1 MGASKMKDINTFVII
16 GRLTRDPEIRMTTT
30 GMQVVSFTLAVS
42 GGKREQ
48 EEITH
53 FLLVTV
59 FGRLAELV
67 GKYCYK
73 GNRVAVRGHIVLN
86 SYLSKE
92 GTKVSKIAL
101 EVEEV
106 QFLERISKPGEKIP
120 DITQEENDG
129 MYYDFEDLPF

>member
-1 MGASKMKDINTFVII
+1 MKDINTFVII

>member
-1 MGASKMKDINTFVII
+1 MKDINTFVLI
-16 GRLTRDPEIRMTTT
+16 GRLTRDPEIKMTMSGT
-30 GMQVVSFTLAVS
+30 QVVSFTLAVA
-42 GGKREQ
+42 GGKRDQ

-53 FLLVTV
+53 FLPLTT
-59 FGRLAELV
+59 FGKLAELV

-106 QFLERISKPGEKIP
+106 QFLERLAKPGEKIP

-129 MYYDFEDLPF
+129 MYFELEDLPF

>member
-1 MGASKMKDINTFVII
+1 M
-16 GRLTRDPEIRMTTT
+16 
-30 GMQVVSFTLAVS
+30 
-42 GGKREQ
+42 
-48 EEITH
+48 
-53 FLLVTV
+53 
-59 FGRLAELV
+59 
-67 GKYCYK
+67 
-73 GNRVAVRGHIVLN
+73 LN

-106 QFLERISKPGEKIP
+106 QFLERLAKPGEKIP

>member
-1 MGASKMKDINTFVII
+1 MKDINTFVII
-16 GRLTRDPEIRMTTT
+16 GRLTRDPEIKMTMSGT
-30 GMQVVSFTLAVS
+30 QVVSFTLAVA
-42 GGKREQ
+42 GGKRDQ

-53 FLLVTV
+53 FLPLTT
-59 FGRLAELV
+59 FGKLAELV

-101 EVEEV
+101 EVEEI
-106 QFLERISKPGEKIP
+106 QFCRKTIKTRRKNS
-120 DITQEENDG
+120 
-129 MYYDFEDLPF
+129 